1 VTAALM
7 QKANGRPIELV
18 LRNEGECFMIM
29 GLVMYLI
36 GCAADGSRMAYQPLE
51 KRNIHG
57 VIAGI
62 LPLFFV
68 LCVVVFSER
77 SNAATFLVEAVVASV
92 MGVLG
97 YLTVVYRPKWIV
109 GSKY

>member
-1 VTAALM
+1 
-7 QKANGRPIELV
+7 
-18 LRNEGECFMIM
+18 
-29 GLVMYLI
+29 MYLI
-36 GCAADGSRMAYQPLE
+36 GCAADGSWIANQPLE
-51 KRNIHG
+51 KRKVHG
-57 VIAGI
+57 MVAGI

-68 LCVVVFSER
+68 LCVVVFSDR
-77 SNAATFLVEAVVASV
+77 SNALTCLVEAVVASV